1 MGTQQQFGDDKDGGF
16 NAATKAY
23 KKDPSLENYVKLRRK
38 DPTAEIEV
46 AVTGGIDQAFYI
58 QPIVERFGIDI
69 KLVLGVMDADAQDIS
84 QLSLLLMEKMIAA
97 RRLSRKGQTQLIRRG
112 AAVPDKLI
120 DWLISI
126 SLDALSWNDHL
137 HIPRDLIV
145 LIRERIGGA
154 NFEYE
159 RASRAHQ
166 KKKNAALIAGQL
178 KAQGIRPTFKI
189 VGEALD
195 VAPSTVKRWFKV
207 GEFERE
213 ADVWANLCD
222 RNGKLLPL
230 MGSRKRVA
238 SKK

>member
-1 MGTQQQFGDDKDGGF
+1 MRVHRQFGTDEGGGF

-23 KKDPSLENYVKLRRK
+23 KSDPSLENYVALRRQH
-38 DPTAEIEV
+38 PSAEIEV

-58 QPIVERFGIDI
+58 QPVVERFGIDI
-69 KLVLGVMDADAQDIS
+69 DLVLGALDADAQKIS

-97 RRLSRKGQTQLIRRG
+97 KRLSRRGQTQLIRRG

-137 HIPRDLIV
+137 YIPRDLIV
-145 LIRERIGGA
+145 LVRERIGGA

-166 KKKNAALIAGQL
+166 QKHNAAIIAGQL
-178 KAQGIRPTFKI
+178 KAQGIRPTFKL
-189 VGEALD
+189 VGKALN
-195 VAPSTVKRWFKV
+195 VAPSTVKR
-207 GEFERE
+207 
-213 ADVWANLCD
+213 
-222 RNGKLLPL
+222 
-230 MGSRKRVA
+230 
-238 SKK
+238 